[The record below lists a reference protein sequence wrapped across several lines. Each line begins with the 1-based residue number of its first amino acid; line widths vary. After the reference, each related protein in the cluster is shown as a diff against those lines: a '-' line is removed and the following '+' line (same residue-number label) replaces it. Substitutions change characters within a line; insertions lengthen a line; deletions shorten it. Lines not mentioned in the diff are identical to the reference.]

1 MVFQTT
7 VSEQNGKSLD
17 QHAAFN
23 NNNNNNSSIIRTTD
37 LGAQT
42 ATADGQIDR
51 VDGLENSAASNFGL
65 GISATSNFLPVLS
78 EVGRSNFPPKQ
89 ISSSL
94 SSGLSVGSVKVFL
107 IVPFYVDLDDHV
119 VSEFNPEQTRPPDT
133 HGGLTR
139 AKAPL
144 AT

>member
-1 MVFQTT
+1 M
-7 VSEQNGKSLD
+7 SEQNGKSLD

-23 NNNNNNSSIIRTTD
+23 NNNNNNSSIIQTTG
-37 LGAQT
+37 LGTQT

-51 VDGLENSAASNFGL
+51 VDGLENSAGGNFGL
-65 GISATSNFLPVLS
+65 GISAATSNFLPALA

-107 IVPFYVDLDDHV
+107 IVPF
-119 VSEFNPEQTRPPDT
+119 
-133 HGGLTR
+133 
-139 AKAPL
+139 
-144 AT
+144 